1 MKIHGVKFL
10 IFILSGILCFFSVSE
25 MEAAVTYPS
34 KPIRLIVT
42 SSAGGGEDVEARGIA
57 PYLEKHLGVRIFV
70 EDQPG
75 AGGKIAFERFQKT
88 APDGYTLITYSF
100 PKNIIMEYMTKTN
113 YRSRDF
119 TPILI
124 WSRVDTFISVHADTW
139 KTFGE
144 FIKAAQS
151 RTLSAAIPGKG
162 GINHV
167 TGLMLIDKL
176 GIKVT
181 WVPYEAGAAGYAALA
196 GKHIDVAFGSSTGLV
211 GLVDAGKLRI
221 LTCLSDKRNPYL
233 PDIPTPR
240 ELGVDVS
247 AILQLR
253 GVEAPPNTPPAIA
266 KVLEE
271 AFSKAVKE
279 PGFIDWAKKNKVVL
293 TPMGSKEFHSVKEDT
308 HLKVEKFQNM
318 LKEE

>member
-1 MKIHGVKFL
+1 MAV
-10 IFILSGILCFFSVSE
+10 LCFKVLVLFLTGIVYSFPVIE
-25 MEAAVTYPS
+25 THAGTPFPS
-34 KPIRLIVT
+34 KPVRLIVT

-75 AGGKIAFERFQKT
+75 AGGKIAFEKFQKT
-88 APDGYTLITYSF
+88 PPDGYSLITYSF
-100 PKNIIMEYMTKTN
+100 PKNIMMEYMTKTN

-119 TPILI
+119 VPIFI
-124 WSRVDTFISVHADTW
+124 WSRVDAFISVHTDTY
-139 KTFGE
+139 KTFDE

-151 RTLSAAIPGKG
+151 RTLSVGIPGKG
-162 GINHV
+162 GINHL
-167 TGLMLIDKL
+167 TGLMMIDKL

-181 WVPYEAGAAGYAALA
+181 WVPYEAGAASYAALA
-196 GKHIDVAFGSSTGLV
+196 GKHIDVAFGSNTGLV

-221 LTCLSDKRNPYL
+221 LACLADKRNPYF

-247 AILQLR
+247 PVVMLR
-253 GVEAPPNTPPAIA
+253 GVEAPPGTPPAIA

-271 AFSKAVKE
+271 AFSKVVQD
-279 PGFIDWAKKNKVVL
+279 PDYIGWAKRNKVVL
-293 TPMGSKEFHSVKEDT
+293 APMGSREFRTLVEET
-308 HLKVEKFQNM
+308 YLQVEKFQHM